1 MSSSPGDKVTKT
13 GALRT
18 LQGKEQSEQL
28 PQVQKLS
35 VQEVALR
42 LSWNARSGW
51 GWGQGEGLRSPRL
64 GKGPRLQA
72 RLSSQI
78 VHQGTP
84 PPDALLLLSTSSPRP
99 CGRQERYQ
107 HLLPGLPTST
117 LQCGRRVEILQR
129 LQAQNS
135 WLCPSSP
142 LTLAVQWAWAGLG
155 SRWA

>member
-84 PPDALLLLSTSSPRP
+84 PPDALLLLSTSNPRP

-107 HLLPGLPTST
+107 HTCSLASLPPPFSVGDGWKSCRGCRPRT
-117 LQCGRRVEILQR
+117 
-129 LQAQNS
+129 
-135 WLCPSSP
+135 
-142 LTLAVQWAWAGLG
+142 LG
-155 SRWA
+155 SVHPLH